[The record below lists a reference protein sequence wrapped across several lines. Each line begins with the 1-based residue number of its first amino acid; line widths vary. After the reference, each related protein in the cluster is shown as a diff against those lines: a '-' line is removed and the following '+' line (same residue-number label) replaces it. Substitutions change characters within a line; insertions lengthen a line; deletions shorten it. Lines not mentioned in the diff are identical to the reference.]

1 MINDQEPRMESRAL
15 LAIVLSMAVLA
26 LYQYYFVPAV
36 DAPAP
41 EMPAVNG
48 APPAADPAAAV
59 TRPAAPEPASA
70 ALARAEE
77 ADETTALAA
86 QRPESLRIRA
96 ENYTAT
102 VTNLGGRLAGF
113 VLNQYQHAQR
123 TPLDLVHP
131 AAAAAGVLPLGIE
144 SPSDPAI
151 AELLNGALY
160 TLEASGGVERAEGRT
175 PRPGDPVVVVLRWA
189 DGRGVAVY
197 KRIEFPATGNQL
209 RVQVTATTAAADT
222 YLTLGAGL
230 DPIAA
235 SSRNAFLGAGAL
247 ALIGEEVERW
257 APPEPD
263 PAVGSTGPVRWVGTE
278 SHYFLGAL
286 LFDEPGEVRISSRQ
300 VPSLDPTAE
309 PQLALASVSTRVPA
323 EGLAAAV
330 YLGPKKYDYLLEQ
343 GYNIDLAVDFGWMG
357 ILARPLLALLVWIH
371 SFAGNYGVAIILL
384 TVLLRLVFLPLNHKS
399 MVSMRRMQRLQPQ
412 MAAIRGKYKGSKELE
427 QRQKMNEEVMELYR
441 REGVSPF
448 GGCLPMLAQLP
459 ILFAFYRLLS
469 VAVELRQAPFAL
481 WVQDL
486 SDYDPFLV
494 LPLLMGGSMLV
505 QQRMT
510 PSPGADPMQARM
522 FKFMPVIFT
531 VLFLYVPSGLVLYW
545 LVNNLL
551 GIAQQ
556 LYVNRKMDA
565 ELAAEKALPKAKKR
579 QRGKR

>member
-1 MINDQEPRMESRAL
+1 MESRAL

-26 LYQYYFVPAV
+26 FYQYYFVPPIDESAQLPRETGG
-36 DAPAP
+36 AAQAP
-41 EMPAVNG
+41 ESAEEDPGAARDAGLSDAV
-48 APPAADPAAAV
+48 PVPMAADAGESALPVAAS
-59 TRPAAPEPASA
+59 APE
-70 ALARAEE
+70 
-77 ADETTALAA
+77 T
-86 QRPESLRIRA
+86 LRIRA

-102 VTNLGGRLAGF
+102 VTNLGGRLQAF
-113 VLNQYQHAQR
+113 VLNQYQSAAR

-131 AAAAAGVLPLGIE
+131 AAAADNELPFGIE
-144 SPSDPAI
+144 TPDDPTI
-151 AELLNGALY
+151 AAAANNALY
-160 TLEASGGVERAEGRT
+160 ALEARGGTVGGGERT
-175 PRPGDPVVVVLRWA
+175 PRPGDPVVVELRWA
-189 DGRGVAVY
+189 DGRGSSVF
-197 KRIEFPATGNQL
+197 KRIEFPASGNQL
-209 RVQVTATTAAADT
+209 RVQVEATAPGASAAF
-222 YLTLGAGL
+222 LTLGAGL
-230 DPIAA
+230 DAVEA
-235 SSRNAFLGAGAL
+235 GSRNAFLAEGAL
-247 ALIGEEVERW
+247 ALVGEEIERW

-263 PAVGSTGPVRWVGTE
+263 PAAGISGEVRWAGIE
-278 SHYFLGAL
+278 SHYFLGAF
-286 LFDEPGEVRISSRQ
+286 LFDAPSEVRISSRS
-300 VPSLDPTAE
+300 VSSLDPAAE
-309 PQLALASVSTRVPA
+309 PQIALPSVAIRVPID
-323 EGLAAAV
+323 GVLTGV
-330 YLGPKKYDYLLEQ
+330 YLGPKKFDFLLQQ
-343 GYNIDLAVDFGWMG
+343 GYDIDRAVDFGWMG

-371 SFAGNYGVAIILL
+371 SFVGNYGVAIILL
-384 TVLLRLVFLPLNHKS
+384 TVLLRIVFLPLNHKS

-412 MAAIRGKYKGSKELE
+412 MASIRAKYKGAKELE
-427 QRQKMNEEVMELYR
+427 KRQKMNEEVMALYK

-469 VAVELRQAPFAL
+469 VAVELRQAPFVM

-486 SDYDPFLV
+486 SDYDPYLV

-551 GIAQQ
+551 GITQQ

-565 ELAAEKALPKAKKR
+565 ELQAEEALPKAKKR

>member
-1 MINDQEPRMESRAL
+1 MESRAL

-26 LYQYYFVPAV
+26 LYQHYFVPAV
-36 DAPAP
+36 DAPLLPPPGPTDAGG
-41 EMPAVNG
+41 EATPAADG
-48 APPAADPAAAV
+48 EPAPPAPLETGPAAA
-59 TRPAAPEPASA
+59 AFG
-70 ALARAEE
+70 
-77 ADETTALAA
+77 ADEAAAAIVAQQETT
-86 QRPESLRIRA
+86 LRIRA
-96 ENYTAT
+96 DNYTAT
-102 VTNLGGRLAGF
+102 VTNRGGRLQAF
-113 VLNQYQHAQR
+113 VLNQYESAER
-123 TPLDLVHP
+123 SPLDLVHP
-131 AAAAAGVLPLGIE
+131 AAAAADVLPLGL
-144 SPSDPAI
+144 STPSNPAI
-151 AELLNGALY
+151 GEAVNAALFVME
-160 TLEASGGVERAEGRT
+160 TSGGVERGGERT
-175 PRPGDPVVVVLRWA
+175 PRPGDPVIVTLRWA
-189 DGRGVAVY
+189 DGGGASVS
-197 KRIEFPATGNQL
+197 KRIEFPAAGNQL
-209 RVQVTATTAAADT
+209 RVRVEATTGASDPF
-222 YLTLGAGL
+222 LSLGAGL
-230 DPIAA
+230 DEVAA
-235 SSRNAFLGAGAL
+235 GSRNVFLGAGAL
-247 ALIGEEVERW
+247 ALVAEDVERW
-257 APPEPD
+257 VPPEPD
-263 PAVGSTGPVRWVGTE
+263 PAVSASGPVRWVGTE
-278 SHYFLGAL
+278 SHYFLGAF
-286 LFDEPGEVRISSRQ
+286 LFDEPREVRISSRE
-300 VPSLDPTAE
+300 VSSIAAAAE
-309 PQLALASVSTRVPA
+309 PLVALASVATAVPD
-323 EGLAAAV
+323 EGLTAGI
-330 YLGPKKYDYLLEQ
+330 YLGPKKYDYLLQQ
-343 GYNIDLAVDFGWMG
+343 GYEIGLAVDFGWMG

-371 SFAGNYGVAIILL
+371 SFVGNYGVAIILL

-486 SDYDPFLV
+486 SDYDPYLV
-494 LPLLMGGSMLV
+494 LPLLMGGSMLA

-556 LYVNRKMDA
+556 LYVNNKMDA

-579 QRGKR
+579 RRGKR